1 MSNTENINLFKES
14 VIKSID
20 NKKCHI
26 IPAIQ
31 NIILNFGNNEND
43 FNLPEGVLIAGK
55 STNLNP
61 KGIND
66 TQSIVWVPLIW
77 NALKLLNYRVPD
89 EWLKIDL
96 EDNKKEELLKLSKKL
111 SEIENWDK
119 YAIEVLINVNDSKFE
134 DNDNDFYS
142 EKVNQLSEK
151 YSKSCI
157 DKNLDHLKLYKS

>member
-1 MSNTENINLFKES
+1 MINKENINLFKES
-14 VIKSID
+14 IIKSID

-26 IPAIQ
+26 IPAVQ
-31 NIILNFGNNEND
+31 NIILNFGNNENN

-55 STNLNP
+55 ASNLNP

-77 NALKLLNYRVPD
+77 NALKLLNYNVPD
-89 EWLKIDL
+89 EWLNINL
-96 EDNKKEELLKLSKKL
+96 EYNKKEELLKLSKRL

-119 YAIEVLINVNDSKFE
+119 YAIEVLISAHETNFE

-142 EKVNQLSEK
+142 EKVNQLSEQYGKLCINKNFDYLK
-151 YSKSCI
+151 YT
-157 DKNLDHLKLYKS
+157 N

>member
-1 MSNTENINLFKES
+1 MSNTDDINLFKEY

-20 NKKCHI
+20 DKKCHI

-31 NIILNFGNNEND
+31 NIILNFGDRNND

-55 STNLNP
+55 ASSLNP
-61 KGIND
+61 KGLND

-77 NALKLLNYRVPD
+77 NALKLLNYNVSD

-119 YAIEVLINVNDSKFE
+119 YTIEVLINANQIKFE

-142 EKVNQLSEK
+142 EKVNQLSEQ
-151 YSKSCI
+151 YDKSCI
-157 DKNLDHLKLYKS
+157 DMNFDYLKVV

>member
-1 MSNTENINLFKES
+1 MSNTEDINLFKEY

-20 NKKCHI
+20 NKKYHI

-43 FNLPEGVLIAGK
+43 FNLPEGVLISGK
-55 STNLNP
+55 ASNLNP
-61 KGIND
+61 KGVND

-77 NALKLLNYRVPD
+77 NALKLLKYNVPNK
-89 EWLKIDL
+89 WLNINL
-96 EDNKKEELLKLSKKL
+96 EDNKKEELLKLSERL

-119 YAIEVLINVNDSKFE
+119 YAIEVLISAYETNFE

-157 DKNLDHLKLYKS
+157 DKNFDYLKIN

>member
-1 MSNTENINLFKES
+1 MIKIENINLFKES

-31 NIILNFGNNEND
+31 NIILNFGNCDNN
-43 FNLPEGVLIAGK
+43 FILPEGVLIAGK
-55 STNLNP
+55 ASSLNP
-61 KGIND
+61 KGLND

-77 NALKLLNYRVPD
+77 NALKILKYKVPN
-89 EWLKIDL
+89 EWLNINL
-96 EDNKKEELLKLSKKL
+96 EDSKKEELLKLSKKL
-111 SEIENWDK
+111 SEIKNWDK
-119 YAIEVLINVNDSKFE
+119 YTIEVLINSNQINFE

-142 EKVNQLSEK
+142 EKVNKLSEH

-157 DKNLDHLKLYKS
+157 DKNFDYLKER

>member
-1 MSNTENINLFKES
+1 MIKTENIILFKES

-26 IPAIQ
+26 VPAIQ
-31 NIILNFGNNEND
+31 NIILNFGNSDND

-55 STNLNP
+55 ASSLNP
-61 KGIND
+61 KGLNN

-77 NALKLLNYRVPD
+77 NALKILKYKVPD
-89 EWLKIDL
+89 EWLNTNL
-96 EDNKKEELLKLSKKL
+96 EDSKKEDLLKLSKKL

-119 YAIEVLINVNDSKFE
+119 YAMEVLINGYQNIFSK
-134 DNDNDFYS
+134 NDNDFYS

-151 YSKSCI
+151 YGKSCI
-157 DKNLDHLKLYKS
+157 DKNFDYLKER

>member
-1 MSNTENINLFKES
+1 MSNTEDINLFKEY

-31 NIILNFGNNEND
+31 NIILNFGNNENN

-55 STNLNP
+55 ASNLNP

-77 NALKLLNYRVPD
+77 NALKLLNYNVPD

-96 EDNKKEELLKLSKKL
+96 EDNKKKELLKLSERL

-119 YAIEVLINVNDSKFE
+119 YAIEVLISAYETNFE

-151 YSKSCI
+151 YCKSCI
-157 DKNLDHLKLYKS
+157 DKNFDYLKIN

>member
-31 NIILNFGNNEND
+31 NIILNFGNSDNN
-43 FNLPEGVLIAGK
+43 FILPEGVLIAGE

-61 KGIND
+61 KGLNG

-77 NALKLLNYRVPD
+77 NALKISKYKVPD
-89 EWLKIDL
+89 EWLNINL
-96 EDNKKEELLKLSKKL
+96 EDIKKEELLKLSKRL
-111 SEIENWDK
+111 SEIKNWGK
-119 YAIEVLINVNDSKFE
+119 YAIEVLINAYETKFD

-142 EKVNQLSEK
+142 EKVNQLSEQ
-151 YSKSCI
+151 YGKSCI
-157 DKNLDHLKLYKS
+157 DKNFNYLKER